1 MTGANGFVGSAD
13 SLTFKLGNK
22 SRSRKSGQGGKWNF
36 YHPNI
41 WICCLFLAGAK
52 KRGPLQ
58 DVPVMARAIADRLG
72 YAVPSLR

>member
-41 WICCLFLAGAK
+41 WICCLFLAGERSAAHS
-52 KRGPLQ
+52 RTC
-58 DVPVMARAIADRLG
+58 R
-72 YAVPSLR
+72 